1 MVLRWF
7 TTSGRQNPPLHN
19 ATVSKCLESLVG
31 VVHPGFLRRMLGHSG
46 TLFLA
51 PTQAAAGGQNGPSKK
66 ATQIA
71 TLEVLTPVDLPPSA
85 S

>member
-7 TTSGRQNPPLHN
+7 TTSGRQNPPLPN
-19 ATVSKCLESLVG
+19 DGKCLESLVG

-51 PTQAAAGGQNGPSKK
+51 ATQAAAGGQNGPSKK

-71 TLEVLTPVDLPPSA
+71 TLGVLTPVHLPSSA